1 MTSYEVMWQL
11 FDSEFRSTATVSGS
25 TTSYTISGLE
35 RDSVY
40 SITVT
45 AVTANAGS
53 LTSPPVLVSTLTAGM
68 VVCSLSSILLKS

>member
-1 MTSYEVMWQL
+1 MTSYEVMWRL
-11 FDSEFRSTATVSGS
+11 FDSEFGSIATVSGS

-53 LTSPPVLVSTLTAGM
+53 LTSTPALASTLMEGM
-68 VVCSLSSILLKS
+68 VVCSLSSISKS